1 MLCKADFPIFPLPE
15 CLCFFLYLIRLEFPV
30 DLVMCLFHHTC
41 LSTSQKWGNKCSQ
54 EKYPLPCL
62 KRLDI
67 CSILISPQASLPSI
81 TLLLL
86 FFFHSQYI
94 WGTKY
99 FNKLYVHISSILVTS
114 DLFSFFLTFLMVGP
128 I

>member
-54 EKYPLPCL
+54 EKYPFPCL
-62 KRLDI
+62 KPLDI
-67 CSILISPQASLPSI
+67 CSILVSPQASLPFI

-86 FFFHSQYI
+86 FFFIQ
-94 WGTKY
+94 
-99 FNKLYVHISSILVTS
+99 NISGEQNISTNFMPTS
-114 DLFSFFLTFLMVGP
+114 LQFWSLLISFPSFLRF
-128 I
+128 

>member
-54 EKYPLPCL
+54 EKYPFPCL
-62 KRLDI
+62 KPLDI
-67 CSILISPQASLPSI
+67 CSILVSPQASLPFI

-86 FFFHSQYI
+86 FFFSFKIYLGNKIFQQTLCPHL
-94 WGTKY
+94 
-99 FNKLYVHISSILVTS
+99 FN
-114 DLFSFFLTFLMVGP
+114 FGRF
-128 I
+128 